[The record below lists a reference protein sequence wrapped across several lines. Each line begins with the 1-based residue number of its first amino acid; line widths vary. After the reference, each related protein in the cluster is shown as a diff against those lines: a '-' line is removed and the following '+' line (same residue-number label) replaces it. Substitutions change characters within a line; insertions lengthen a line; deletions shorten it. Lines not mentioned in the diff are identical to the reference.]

1 MQQRKMNEYKTG
13 FLVWSEEI
21 EAEILKG
28 SFFHIQFGK
37 QIKDKHEKELI
48 IYSRNIENARKAAQ
62 LINSAMSLRQGH
74 TFFLTDSVHEFITL
88 GQEKEESSIFG
99 ECTRTTSISGLFDA
113 AQIAAKASFR
123 KKHYYSLIKYQLG
136 CELHSNYIMDLYPEY
151 FKLSKNPFDHIRIGY
166 AIILFYSVIEQLGF
180 EIRASNEKPSMI
192 NDKWNPEV
200 KYDLEKRLIDSKIDI
215 DKLIDWNLRS
225 TPTSI
230 EKTKKPKTREKSEW
244 AFNIIRDSK
253 IKIIDAISYASW
265 LRSKIASHKTT
276 DSILSLSIY
285 DVANI
290 NFLSRRLV
298 LETIGLLK
306 KIS

>member
-1 MQQRKMNEYKTG
+1 MKQRKMNKYKTG

-21 EAEILKG
+21 EAELLKG
-28 SFFHIQFGK
+28 SFFHVQFGK
-37 QIKDKHEKELI
+37 QIKDKHERELI
-48 IYSRNIENARKAAQ
+48 IYSSSSENARKAAQ
-62 LINSAMSLRQGH
+62 LVNSAMSLRKGH
-74 TFFLTDSVHEFITL
+74 TFYTTDSVHELIFL
-88 GQEKEESSIFG
+88 GKEKEEPSILG
-99 ECTRTTSISGLFDA
+99 EVTSTISISGLFEA
-113 AQIAAKASFR
+113 AQIAVKASFR

-151 FKLSKNPFDHIRIGY
+151 FKLSRNPFDHIRIGY

-180 EIRASNEKPSMI
+180 EIRASISKPSTI
-192 NDKWNPEV
+192 NGKWNPEV
-200 KYDLEKRLIDSKIDI
+200 KKDLEKRLVDSKIDI
-215 DKLIDWNLRS
+215 DEPIDWNLRS
-225 TPTSI
+225 TPTRI
-230 EKTKKPKTREKSEW
+230 EKTKKPNTRGKSVW
-244 AFNIIRDSK
+244 SVNKIRDSK